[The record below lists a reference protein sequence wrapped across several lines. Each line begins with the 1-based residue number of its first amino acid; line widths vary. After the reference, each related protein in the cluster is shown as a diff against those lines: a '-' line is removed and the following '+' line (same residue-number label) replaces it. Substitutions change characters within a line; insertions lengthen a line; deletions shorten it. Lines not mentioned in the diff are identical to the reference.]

1 MTDDGEI
8 LDEEVLEKIMNLSGQ
23 ESPVS
28 INANVIEKLQS
39 REKEAIHNIK
49 NESKEVNQEYFVME
63 MDKLDHRADDL
74 KISLD
79 RQRNAIRLEIRT
91 MRREYRSVQQLEEK
105 VVLQRKIRNLE
116 QKESKLRKEI
126 NELEDQ
132 IDTKKEVLI
141 DEIEKRLDAQ
151 AEVKELFT
159 IRWKII

>member
-1 MTDDGEI
+1 
-8 LDEEVLEKIMNLSGQ
+8 
-23 ESPVS
+23 
-28 INANVIEKLQS
+28 
-39 REKEAIHNIK
+39 
-49 NESKEVNQEYFVME
+49 
-63 MDKLDHRADDL
+63 
-74 KISLD
+74 
-79 RQRNAIRLEIRT
+79 